1 MTDTYNPSSPVI
13 AEYLARFS
21 GAYADRLVV
30 IINAVDFGPEDA
42 PADLR
47 ACHDRVVDGLI
58 VWLEDGAVED
68 GDADY
73 WTDVLKL
80 MADAGELSD
89 FDVERIV
96 AATAREMPDLE
107 DRFQTTMAVYR
118 PRPLPDVSG
127 LPEYVQL
134 AQAWTAWDNGVDLDQ
149 VVEEWDEWQTPKAT
163 ERAME
168 FIALADALA
177 RIRKAGK

>member
-13 AEYLARFS
+13 AEYLARFN
-21 GAYADRLVV
+21 GAYADRHVV

-58 VWLEDGAVED
+58 TWLEDGAVED

-80 MADAGELSD
+80 MADAGELSEY
-89 FDVERIV
+89 DVERIV
-96 AATAREMPDLE
+96 AATGREMPDLE
-107 DRFQTTMAVYR
+107 DRFRTTIEVYR
-118 PRPLPDVSG
+118 RRPGDASG
-127 LPEYVQL
+127 LPEHVQL

-168 FIALADALA
+168 FIALTDALA
-177 RIRKAGK
+177 TIREAGK